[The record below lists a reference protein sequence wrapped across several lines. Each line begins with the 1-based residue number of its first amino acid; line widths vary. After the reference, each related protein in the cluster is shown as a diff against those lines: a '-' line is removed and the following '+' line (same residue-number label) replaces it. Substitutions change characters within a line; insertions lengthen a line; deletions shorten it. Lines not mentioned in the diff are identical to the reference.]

1 MNQISTADAFNLMT
15 LHHQKSKADKLAH
28 QQWLEVKAAAAG
40 LRRDAECL
48 EIAHHFF
55 VHHGIKI
62 DPKSI
67 VIDFDVAAHFT
78 LRHGERTIKVRGDTS
93 EWSAYKA
100 KCEFGFSIT
109 LEGGL
114 ESDWFDNIGQALA
127 AGEEMRLGLMAT
139 GGELPS
145 ALPEHKQPTQVEGK

>member
-15 LHHQKSKADKLAH
+15 LHRQKSEADASAH
-28 QQWLEVKAAAAG
+28 QRWLEVKAAAAG

-48 EIAHHFF
+48 EIAYHFQ

-67 VIDFDVAAHFT
+67 TIEFDGVPQFT
-78 LRHGERTIKVRGDTS
+78 LRHGERTTKVRGKTS
-93 EWSAYKA
+93 GKWLAYKA
-100 KCEFGFSIT
+100 ECEFGFSIT

-127 AGEEMRLGLMAT
+127 AGEEI
-139 GGELPS
+139 P
-145 ALPEHKQPTQVEGK
+145 KQPLTEQKDGVHQHHAN